1 MSWKVKVEQD
11 EDGSMIVPLPDELLA
26 QLGVGIGDTLHLVE
40 VVGWDGPHLVLSKT
54 PTIPS
59 RVDALV
65 AQWEREAVDQPEQ
78 DVTRN
83 DGSAPR
89 NTR

>member
-1 MSWKVKVEQD
+1 M
-11 EDGSMIVPLPDELLA
+11 
-26 QLGVGIGDTLHLVE
+26 
-40 VVGWDGPHLVLSKT
+40 GWDGPRLVLSKT

-65 AQWEREAVDQPEQ
+65 AQWEREAADQPEQ

-89 NTR
+89 NT